1 MHHVTAGVA
10 EQNIAAIKLLRFYH
24 LGLMQMHKLDANT
37 SEISQMVTEVNEH
50 KQRMQELNIN
60 CDQQILNPNWI
71 QEVKKIKTK

>member
-1 MHHVTAGVA
+1 
-10 EQNIAAIKLLRFYH
+10 
-24 LGLMQMHKLDANT
+24 MQMHQLDANT

-60 CDQQILNPNWI
+60 CDQQILNPSWI